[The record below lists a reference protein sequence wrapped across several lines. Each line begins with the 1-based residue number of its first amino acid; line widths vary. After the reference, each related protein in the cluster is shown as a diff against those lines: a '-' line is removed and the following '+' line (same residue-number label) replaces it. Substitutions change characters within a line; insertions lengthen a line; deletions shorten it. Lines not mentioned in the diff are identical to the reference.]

1 MTWGYTESGTPRHR
15 EGHDGYIDGIQHR
28 DVDKRQRECSHY
40 EWRYGRDGY
49 EHGRNRYAWLTS
61 ASDDLA
67 AREPVPVSGGAFTAS
82 LPEMSVATF
91 VGK

>member
-40 EWRYGRDGY
+40 ESRYGRD
-49 EHGRNRYAWLTS
+49 RY
-61 ASDDLA
+61 
-67 AREPVPVSGGAFTAS
+67 PVRLGSPR
-82 LPEMSVATF
+82 PATTLRP
-91 VGK
+91 GSPSP